1 MSRIGIWGFGRE
13 GAAAWRWVTGTDPDA
28 AVVVVDDDPARVHET
43 APDVEVAGFDALLSC
58 ATVWVSPGIRPND
71 ARRLALRG
79 AGVELRTGTDEF
91 MARAGART
99 VGVTGTKGKS
109 TTSAFVRDLLVA
121 SGVEAQLAGN
131 IGVPLLDLLDPAT
144 GAPRNDRA
152 SFVTELSSYQ
162 CSALH
167 HSPRVAV
174 VTQLY
179 ADHLA
184 EHGTLD
190 DYWAAKARIFA
201 CGAETL
207 VALPETVDK
216 LRTVAAAAVDAVPTL
231 VTPPEL
237 APTDARLPRHVLD
250 NLRVAVAGAAALQGA
265 PVTPEVVDAV
275 ARAYAPLPHRQT
287 VVADA
292 LGVVWVDDALATTQE
307 SVLAALDAFPHARLA
322 LVLGGKDRGQPVDR
336 LGAALAGRGAT
347 VLLVGETSERFGR
360 ELAPWNVRTVPVAT
374 VEAGVAWVAEH
385 AGELDVCLLSPGAA
399 SYDQFRDH
407 AAKGAA
413 FAAAVAAFGP
423 VVR

>member
-1 MSRIGIWGFGRE
+1 MNRVGIWGFGRE
-13 GAAAWRWVTGTDPDA
+13 GAAAWRWVTATDPHVS
-28 AVVVVDDDPARVHET
+28 VVVVDDDPARVHET
-43 APDVEVAGFDALLSC
+43 APDVEVAGFDALMSC

-71 ARRLALRG
+71 PRLAELTA
-79 AGVELRTGTDEF
+79 AGVTLRTGTDEF

-109 TTSAFVRDLLVA
+109 TTSSFVRDLLVA
-121 SGVEAQLAGN
+121 GGAPAQLAGN

-144 GAPRNDRA
+144 GAPRNDQA
-152 SFVTELSSYQ
+152 TFVTELSSYQ
-162 CSALH
+162 CSSLE

-190 DYWAAKARIFA
+190 EYWAAKARIFGY
-201 CGAETL
+201 GAEFL

-216 LRTVAAAAVDAVPTL
+216 LRTVTDVDAVPSL

-237 APTDARLPRHVLD
+237 PELTVTLPRHVAE
-250 NLRVAVAGAAALQGA
+250 NLRVAAAGVAAATGN
-265 PVTPEVVDAV
+265 PVPTEVLDTV
-275 ARAYAPLPHRQT
+275 ARAYEPLPHRQS
-287 VVADA
+287 VVGDV
-292 LGVVWVDDALATTQE
+292 LGVLWVDDALATTQE
-307 SVLAALDAFPHARLA
+307 SVLAALDAYPRARIA
-322 LVLGGKDRGQPVDR
+322 LLLGGKDRGQPVDR
-336 LGAALAGRGAT
+336 LGVVLRERGT
-347 VLLVGETSERFGR
+347 EVLLVGETAPRFGW
-360 ELAPWNVRTVPVAT
+360 ELSRWNVHTREVGT

-385 AGELDVCLLSPGAA
+385 RLDLDVCLLSPGAA

-413 FAAAVAAFGP
+413 FAVAVAALGAN
-423 VVR
+423 VG